1 MSQLEAAQRHLTRA
15 LRRLEVVLEQR
26 VSRAPGDPAGAD
38 PRAFAQL
45 GAERD
50 QLARNLAALREQHD
64 RLSAALSETQHDNRA
79 LREVNGR
86 VARRLDGSIGELD
99 RLLGS

>member
-15 LRRLEVVLEQR
+15 LRRLEAVLEQR
-26 VSRAPGDPAGAD
+26 LSRPPGDSGGSD
-38 PRAFAQL
+38 PRALAQI

-50 QLARNLAALREQHD
+50 QLAHNLAVLHEQHD

-79 LREVNGR
+79 LREANGR
-86 VARRLDGSIGELD
+86 AARQLDGSIGELD

>member
-15 LRRLEVVLEQR
+15 LRRLEAVLEQR
-26 VSRAPGDPAGAD
+26 LSRAPGDSAGAD
-38 PRAFAQL
+38 PRALAQL

-50 QLARNLAALREQHD
+50 QLARNLAALHEQHD
-64 RLSAALSETQHDNRA
+64 RLSAALNETQHDNRA
-79 LREVNGR
+79 LREVSGR